1 MHMIYELKAGVPY
14 LSADPVPRAEKTLG
28 LL

>member
-1 MHMIYELKAGVPY
+1 MHVVYELKAGVHF
-14 LSADPVPRAEKTLG
+14 LSAAPVPRAEKTLE

>member
-1 MHMIYELKAGVPY
+1 MHMVYELKAGVPY
-14 LSADPVPRAEKTLG
+14 LSADPVHRAEKTLG